1 MTGNNLT
8 LLHDVE
14 YDSTYD
20 QTETLSSLVF
30 FTIVYILVLISGLI
44 GNFIV
49 LFVIFKNNDL
59 KHFTNYFF
67 ANLSAA
73 DVLVLLFC
81 IPTAIHDVWAKDQ
94 WYMGKFFC
102 LINQYIESCATSVS
116 SLTIM
121 AISFER
127 FIAICEPFKVHDI
140 FNETLTLTTILSIW
154 SIGLIL
160 SLPFLIF
167 SVYDPLFNP
176 TDSLNNT
183 SNLLTVCHLDANS
196 SIARGCITWFIVILI
211 FIPFFVL
218 IYIYTR
224 IVRELARHRAVRS
237 MKITKNQQQPY
248 DDEINSL
255 SGGLGLNNE
264 QQQSHSFLASKQF
277 EQKRLNTV
285 IICVVTVAFFAC
297 QFPVRIIQL
306 IDMYLRVR
314 NEETMPHLVWIWI
327 WKLSKILFFLNF
339 TANPIIYNILSTKFR
354 RSCRRL
360 LQIHH
365 SLSFGADSSRRT
377 SVTSYLYSS
386 IYKHRRNQSN
396 SLTYQQQCSYN
407 TNQKFN
413 GTRPSLDNENRNLV
427 SVFNNDEI
435 FTPTFQI
442 DGLYQW
448 QQTSHRI
455 IDDYYEKKCRE
466 IEEKLEEYKEDCQE
480 KLQKIKV
487 QIEPGVSNELNI
499 MTHEQRNVFEIKL
512 NEFEKVI
519 KENMPSSPH

>member
-1 MTGNNLT
+1 MTVNNLT
-8 LLHDVE
+8 LLHNIE
-14 YDSTYD
+14 YDSTNEQY
-20 QTETLSSLVF
+20 ETLNSLIF

-73 DVLVLLFC
+73 DVFVLLFC
-81 IPTAIHDVWAKDQ
+81 IPTAIHDIWAKDQ

-140 FNETLTLTTILSIW
+140 FNETLTLTTIILIW
-154 SIGLIL
+154 TIALIL

-176 TDSLNNT
+176 TDTLNNT
-183 SNLLTVCHLDANS
+183 SNLITICHLDANS
-196 SIARGCITWFIVILI
+196 SLARACITWFIVILI
-211 FIPFFVL
+211 FIPFFIL
-218 IYIYTR
+218 TYIYTR
-224 IVRELARHRAVRS
+224 IIVELAHHRVVRL
-237 MKITKNQQQPY
+237 MTITKSQQQQQQQL
-248 DDEINSL
+248 DDESFT
-255 SGGLGLNNE
+255 SGLVSNNE
-264 QQQSHSFLASKQF
+264 PQQSHSFLAYKRF

-285 IICVVTVAFFAC
+285 IICLVTIAFFAC

-314 NEETMPHLVWIWI
+314 NEDTMPHLVWIWL
-327 WKLSKILFFLNF
+327 WKLSKLLFFLNF

-360 LQIHH
+360 LLQIHC
-365 SLSFGADSSRRT
+365 SSNFRTNSSRKT

-386 IYKHRRNQSN
+386 IYKNRRNKNN
-396 SLTYQQQCSYN
+396 SINNQQQYSSNHYH
-407 TNQKFN
+407 QKLN
-413 GTRPSLDNENRNLV
+413 LTRLSLDSDNRDLVTVGNNE
-427 SVFNNDEI
+427 EI
-435 FTPTFQI
+435 FIPTFQ
-442 DGLYQW
+442 
-448 QQTSHRI
+448 
-455 IDDYYEKKCRE
+455 
-466 IEEKLEEYKEDCQE
+466 
-480 KLQKIKV
+480 V
-487 QIEPGVSNELNI
+487 
-499 MTHEQRNVFEIKL
+499 L
-512 NEFEKVI
+512 NEE
-519 KENMPSSPH
+519 ENENIVQ